1 MATYFGSNGSVKLVT
16 TGGSVATIGEL
27 LSWTVT
33 TTAESIDT
41 TSMGG
46 TSRTVT
52 SGLKSGS
59 GSLSLYL
66 DPDDV
71 VQQDLAE
78 GSKVDCEFYAEGSD
92 AGDAKY
98 SGTFLVTS
106 VERGTTLDGL
116 ATMSAELTLD
126 GAFTVGTV

>member
-41 TSMGG
+41 TSMGD

-66 DPDDV
+66 DPDDA
-71 VQQDLAE
+71 VQQDLSE
-78 GSKVDCEFYAEGSD
+78 GDKVDCEFYAEGSS
-92 AGDAKY
+92 AGDTKY

-106 VERGTTLDGL
+106 VERGATLDGL

-126 GAFTVGTV
+126 GAFAIGTV